1 MIIGICVGSGIF
13 FKVDDI
19 LLFTGGKIYLGILVF
34 IIGALSII
42 FGSISLTNLATLT
55 DGTGGMVAYF
65 EEFYSKKLASAF
77 GWYQTFLY
85 YPTVT
90 VVVAWASGI
99 YTILLLNLP
108 DSLDL
113 QMGIGLGYLLFFYA
127 LNILSKHLGGR
138 FQVISS
144 VAKLIPLIGIGL
156 IALFW
161 KQSTPAIPTDI
172 PLQPVQDVG
181 WGWLAALA
189 PMAFSYDGWP
199 IALSISHEVKN
210 SKKIMPLALT
220 IGPLI
225 VLGVYLTYFLGM
237 THILGSEY
245 IMSVGNGAVT
255 TIGDLLIGPS
265 GKTILLLFVLI
276 SILGVVNGVI
286 LGHLR
291 MPYALVAKQMFPQ
304 PKNKTTQ
311 KSQEFYSAM
320 ISLGTALT
328 WYLIHYITQK
338 FGLLKTGDVSEIA
351 IVFGYFY
358 YMMLYVKVLHM
369 YLKKQL
375 TNVFTGLVAPILAII
390 GGLII
395 LVGGVSSNPKSMI
408 IFFVICSAFCFIG
421 FNYYKKRHITLKPN

>member
-1 MIIGICVGSGIF
+1 
-13 FKVDDI
+13 
-19 LLFTGGKIYLGILVF
+19 
-34 IIGALSII
+34 
-42 FGSISLTNLATLT
+42 
-55 DGTGGMVAYF
+55 MVAYF

-369 YLKKQL
+369 YLKKTINQC
-375 TNVFTGLVAPILAII
+375 IYRSRCSY
-390 GGLII
+390 
-395 LVGGVSSNPKSMI
+395 SSNNWRIDYFGWWCLIQSKI
-408 IFFVICSAFCFIG
+408 NDYLFCYLLCFL
-421 FNYYKKRHITLKPN
+421 FYRF